1 MRRLRKH
8 LLTFYRPNNSCIK
21 RKSLTIKKEMG
32 LTDKD
37 IILTISGLH
46 EALGQNVASFCQMNA
61 MGAKV
66 QCVDS

>member
-1 MRRLRKH
+1 
-8 LLTFYRPNNSCIK
+8 
-21 RKSLTIKKEMG
+21 MG

-46 EALGQNVASFCQMNA
+46 EALGQNVSSFCQMNA

>member
-1 MRRLRKH
+1 MRKH
-8 LLTFYRPNNSCIK
+8 LLTFYRPKNACIK

-37 IILTISGLH
+37 IVLTISGLH

-61 MGAKV
+61 MGSKV
-66 QCVDS
+66 QCVDC